1 MKVFTNE
8 ELRNITI
15 SILVMSVIFWVYVF
29 SFPDYGGF
37 FLSLIIVFFSF
48 FLHEM
53 GHKFA
58 ARKLGCMATYKIWPI
73 GLLIGIIAIFFGL
86 IVEGIR
92 NLGFVFVALGFM
104 EIMPYSFGRWGFK
117 VVRLT
122 PKDLGLISL
131 SGVGINVILAVFFK
145 MFPDPIFQSL
155 SYFNGLFA
163 LFNLLP
169 IPPLDGS
176 KIFMWK
182 MWFWLFLIFITI
194 LVLFVFQN

>member
-8 ELRNITI
+8 ELRNII
-15 SILVMSVIFWVYVF
+15 VAILVMSVIFWIYVF
-29 SFPDYGGF
+29 SFPDYNWF
-37 FLSLIIVFFSF
+37 FVSLIIVFFSF

-53 GHKFA
+53 GHKFV
-58 ARKLGCMATYKIWPI
+58 ARKLGCMATYKIWPT
-73 GLLIGIIAIFFGL
+73 GLLIGIITIFFGL
-86 IVEGIR
+86 IIEGLR
-92 NLGFVFVALGFM
+92 NSGFAFIALGFM

-131 SGVGINVILAVFFK
+131 SGVGINIILAIFFK
-145 MFPDPIFQSL
+145 MFPGMWLFDKL
-155 SYFNGLFA
+155 AYFNALFA

-182 MWFWLFLIFITI
+182 MWLWLLLMFITI
-194 LVLFVFQN
+194 LLLFVF